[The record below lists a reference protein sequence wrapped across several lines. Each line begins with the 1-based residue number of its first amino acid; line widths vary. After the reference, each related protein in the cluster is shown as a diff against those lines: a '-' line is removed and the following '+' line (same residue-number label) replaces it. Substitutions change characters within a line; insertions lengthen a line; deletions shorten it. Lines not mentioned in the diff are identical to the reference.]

1 MIRILTGLVFAMFAL
16 FGLVV
21 ANCSAQATPSDG
33 GVDAARRRSVIDG
46 VLLEIERSYVL
57 VEKTKDAERLLRARA
72 RNGEYDALT
81 DGASFAGA
89 LTEDLR
95 AATGDTHFLVRY
107 SAEALPAT
115 FGVDAPETP
124 EQREERRQDLA
135 WVNGGVV
142 EAKRLPGNVGLLDLD
157 AFVDPE
163 LGGDAVA
170 GAMELLSRTA
180 ALIID
185 LRWNTG
191 GDGRM
196 VAFLASWFF
205 AGEPVHLDDVYVRPE
220 NFTLQNWT
228 VPYVPGAKY
237 LDREVWLL
245 TSGKTHSA
253 AEGFAFALQELGRA
267 KVVGE
272 TTRGGAHPIRR
283 FRVDDHFGVQVPIA
297 RAINPRTGSNWEGVG
312 VKPDIEVPMDAALRT
327 AHLAALRGM
336 LDAGADEGRVD
347 DIRRALDRL
356 ETEDAR
362 AAAAAAADPAKLDA
376 FVGRFETPMG
386 LLSIRRLDSGLEATL
401 AGETPVLLVPL
412 GPDRFE
418 APDVGARFE
427 FRRDAAGTVGEV
439 VILLGDQ
446 EASGKRIP

>member
-1 MIRILTGLVFAMFAL
+1 
-16 FGLVV
+16 
-21 ANCSAQATPSDG
+21 
-33 GVDAARRRSVIDG
+33 
-46 VLLEIERSYVL
+46 
-57 VEKTKDAERLLRARA
+57 
-72 RNGEYDALT
+72 
-81 DGASFAGA
+81 
-89 LTEDLR
+89 
-95 AATGDTHFLVRY
+95 
-107 SAEALPAT
+107 
-115 FGVDAPETP
+115 VDAPETP
-124 EQREERRQDLA
+124 EQREERRRDLA

-157 AFVDPE
+157 SFVDPE

-170 GAMELLSRTA
+170 AAMGLLSRTA

-205 AGEPVHLDDVYVRPE
+205 AGEPVHLDDVYFRPE
-220 NFTLQNWT
+220 NFTLQTWT
-228 VPYVPGAKY
+228 LPYVPGAKY

-272 TTRGGAHPIRR
+272 TTRGGAHPVRR
-283 FRVDDHFGVQVPIA
+283 FRIDDHFGVQVPIA
-297 RAINPRTGSNWEGVG
+297 RAINPRTGTNWEGVG

-327 AHLAALRGM
+327 AHLAALRSM
-336 LDAGADEGRVD
+336 LEGGASEARAA
-347 DIRRALDRL
+347 DIRRAVERL
-356 ETEDAR
+356 EKEAAR
-362 AAAAAAADPAKLDA
+362 VEPAEAVPDPGDLDSFTGA
-376 FVGRFETPMG
+376 FNTPMG
-386 LLSIRRLDSGLEATL
+386 RLTIRRLDSGLEAVL
-401 AGETPVLLVPL
+401 AGETPVRLVPL

-418 APDVGARFE
+418 APDVGATFG
-427 FRRDAAGTVGEV
+427 FHRDGGGAVGGV
-439 VILLGDQ
+439 LIHIGDQ